1 MARKSFSVDARALLT
16 LGRDSIKDHA
26 TAVVELVKN
35 GYDADAKIIEVELLS
50 SEGVLRIA
58 DDGDGMS
65 ERIVEKNWLR
75 IGFSEKRDQPT
86 TKRLSRRKTGEKGI
100 GRLSAD
106 RLGSKLELRS
116 KAFDEMPVGLGIDWS
131 LFDVP
136 GRDIS
141 SIELQSLENPAPR
154 LPNDASTGTEL
165 LISNLR
171 QLWTPEDVSKLHV
184 ELGLLLPP
192 YLESSKSLQIK
203 FKNDVVG
210 ELNGLVEREF
220 IENAEIEFD
229 GTICNDGKLS
239 YSIRYRLNGSNE
251 FKTTPGLV
259 ESEQLLTSLQGVIEA
274 NQRKQ
279 KLTDDQLELDKL
291 EFSRWMVGPVR
302 IRLSFFPRRA
312 DLLEKSGL
320 SLSELRSFLDKNSGV
335 RIYRDEIRVKPYGDP
350 DSPEADWLSLNERKV
365 RNPAGAGRASFAIG
379 SSQIVGA
386 IFISRDDN
394 PKLIDS
400 SSREG
405 LIDGYEFKQLRA
417 AAVYCLTIIEA
428 RYHTSHVESQG
439 DVTSKA
445 VLAKAAVKDLRYEL
459 STLKNELVELK
470 SIPSSVSGRSVTA
483 PMEQIEVVL
492 NKIADAERQIEEIA
506 SQNTVFR
513 GLASVGIASAVFG
526 HETEISAASA
536 QGSITLAKMR
546 LDSGDFD
553 VAELMSDLL
562 SAETA
567 VQQIASWGSF
577 ALLRVKKD
585 KRQRKKVSIDK
596 IIRDVLQELKKP
608 LMVVDIDLKS
618 DLEEISARTFSMDIE
633 AVVINFLTNAYHAV
647 KSISKNRTIQIIL
660 RSRDKGER
668 HGFEICVSDSG
679 PGFNEAHK
687 DAMWQPLFSTRID
700 EKGRSAGTGL
710 GLTIVK
716 SAVEEL
722 GGSVNASVSTSL
734 GGAEFSAWF
743 PLN

>member
-1 MARKSFSVDARALLT
+1 MTRKSFSVDARTLLT

-35 GYDADAKIIEVELLS
+35 GYDADAKIVEVELLS
-50 SEGVLRIA
+50 SEGVIRIA

-65 ERIVEKNWLR
+65 EEIVEQNWLR
-75 IGFSEKRDQPT
+75 IGFSAKRDQPT
-86 TKRLSRRKTGEKGI
+86 TKKLSRRKTGEKGI

-116 KAFDEMPVGLGIDWS
+116 KAFDVKAVGLGIDWS

-141 SIELQSLENPAPR
+141 SIVLQNLEDPTPK

-171 QLWTPEDVSKLHV
+171 QLWTSDDVSKLHV

-192 YLESSKSLQIK
+192 YLESSKSFQIK
-203 FKNDVVG
+203 FKNDVVE
-210 ELNGLVEREF
+210 ELNGVVEREF

-229 GTICNDGKLS
+229 GTVSNDGKLS
-239 YSIRYRLNGSNE
+239 YLIKYRLNGSNE
-251 FKTTPGLV
+251 FKTTPGVV
-259 ESEQLLTSLQGVIEA
+259 ESEQLLNSLQGVIES

-279 KLTDDQLELDKL
+279 KLTDDQLELDKF

-386 IFISRDDN
+386 IFVSRDDN
-394 PKLIDS
+394 PRLIDS

-417 AAVYCLTIIEA
+417 AAVYCLSVIEA
-428 RYHTSHVESQG
+428 RYHMSHIESHG

-445 VLAKAAVKDLRYEL
+445 VQAKVAVKDLRYEL
-459 STLKNELVELK
+459 SALKSELVELK
-470 SIPSSVSGRSVTA
+470 SKPSSASHRGVVA

-492 NKIADAERQIEEIA
+492 NKIADAEKQIEEIA

-526 HETEISAASA
+526 HE
-536 QGSITLAKMR
+536 IT
-546 LDSGDFD
+546 DC
-553 VAELMSDLL
+553 
-562 SAETA
+562 
-567 VQQIASWGSF
+567 
-577 ALLRVKKD
+577 
-585 KRQRKKVSIDK
+585 
-596 IIRDVLQELKKP
+596 P
-608 LMVVDIDLKS
+608 
-618 DLEEISARTFSMDIE
+618 
-633 AVVINFLTNAYHAV
+633 
-647 KSISKNRTIQIIL
+647 
-660 RSRDKGER
+660 
-668 HGFEICVSDSG
+668 
-679 PGFNEAHK
+679 
-687 DAMWQPLFSTRID
+687 
-700 EKGRSAGTGL
+700 
-710 GLTIVK
+710 
-716 SAVEEL
+716 
-722 GGSVNASVSTSL
+722 
-734 GGAEFSAWF
+734 
-743 PLN
+743 